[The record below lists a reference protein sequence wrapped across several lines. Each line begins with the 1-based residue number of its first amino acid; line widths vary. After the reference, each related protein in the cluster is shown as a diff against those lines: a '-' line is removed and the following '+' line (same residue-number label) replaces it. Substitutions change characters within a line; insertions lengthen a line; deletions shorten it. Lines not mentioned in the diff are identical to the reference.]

1 MVLLVLKVIF
11 PCDAFCAWFPTDSL
25 QVPESEQDLLEACV
39 VHKLGNS
46 RLPPCPLDT
55 CRFLVFGRAMHHLVS
70 SADDTPDNAQDA
82 AVVHHSHPGLLQ
94 LWQGM
99 LRLLLQSKSCARA
112 SRDLECLRRLHS
124 PWAWAKP
131 EQPWSFAPHQLSL
144 PVLHDHVQCIAFA
157 NDAAGM
163 GAMLAF

>member
-1 MVLLVLKVIF
+1 VVAFQEGFRLGAQVLLVVLVVSGVVALVVSVGPLVLKVIF
-11 PCDAFCAWFPTDSL
+11 LCGAFCWWFPTDNP
-25 QVPESEQDLLEACV
+25 QVPEREQDLLEACV

-46 RLPPCPLDT
+46 RLRPCPLDT
-55 CRFLVFGRAMHHLVS
+55 CRCLVFGPAMHRLVS

-99 LRLLLQSKSCARA
+99 LMLLLQSMSHARA
-112 SRDLECLRRLHS
+112 SGDPECLRRLHS

-131 EQPWSFAPHQLSL
+131 EQP
-144 PVLHDHVQCIAFA
+144 
-157 NDAAGM
+157 
-163 GAMLAF
+163 